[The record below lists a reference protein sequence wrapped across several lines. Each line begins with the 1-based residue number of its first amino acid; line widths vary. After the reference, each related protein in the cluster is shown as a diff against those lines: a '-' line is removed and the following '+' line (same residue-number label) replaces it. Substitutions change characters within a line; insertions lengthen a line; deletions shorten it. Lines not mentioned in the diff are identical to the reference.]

1 MWTTN
6 VSSFSKAS
14 LNEPVSKTLKNV
26 EKALSPSEDKGN
38 YANERKNVQVEWFIS
53 SEALKVRWSQVFV
66 SLTLIFGFM
75 GIFGI
80 VCSSVLT
87 VSHKILHPREY
98 PAPNFSLKYHPWT
111 KYQSHEI
118 KRNDHRLKKL
128 MVFWLLNKFSSS
140 AQQWMCKE

>member
-14 LNEPVSKTLKNV
+14 LNEPVSKTLTNV
-26 EKALSPSEDKGN
+26 EKALSPSENKEN
-38 YANERKNVQVEWFIS
+38 YTNKRKSVQAEWFIS

-98 PAPNFSLKYHPWT
+98 PAPNFSLKYQPWI
-111 KYQSHEI
+111 KHQSHEI
-118 KRNDHRLKKL
+118 KGNDHQLKKV
-128 MVFWLLNKFSSS
+128 MVFLLLNKFSSS
-140 AQQWMCKE
+140 AQQWMCRE

>member
-1 MWTTN
+1 MWSTN

-14 LNEPVSKTLKNV
+14 LNEPVSKTLTNV
-26 EKALSPSEDKGN
+26 EKALSPSENKEN
-38 YANERKNVQVEWFIS
+38 YTNKRKNVQAEWFIS

-75 GIFGI
+75 GIFGV

-87 VSHKILHPREY
+87 VSHKTLYPQEL
-98 PAPNFSLKYHPWT
+98 PAPNFSLKYHPWI
-111 KYQSHEI
+111 KHQSHKI
-118 KRNDHRLKKL
+118 KRNDHRLKKV

-140 AQQWMCKE
+140 AQQWMYRE